1 LLFDGEPG
9 LASVKTQKEIF
20 QKCNQLKVYANASFK
35 RNMAERA
42 VKELKIRL
50 SIKLD
55 LEGTALLFL
64 LLLLLLVPKITLFY
78 VFVLQENLCP
88 HGKHIYPQS
97 LIRLTLLDPANE
109 IVLTF

>member
-64 LLLLLLVPKITLFY
+64 LLLVPKITLFY

-97 LIRLTLLDPANE
+97 LIRLTLHDPANE

>member
-1 LLFDGEPG
+1 M
-9 LASVKTQKEIF
+9 ASVKTQKEIF

-64 LLLLLLVPKITLFY
+64 LLLLVPKITLFY

-97 LIRLTLLDPANE
+97 LIRLTLHDPANE

>member
-1 LLFDGEPG
+1 

-64 LLLLLLVPKITLFY
+64 SSLYLKLPFFMCLCCRKT
-78 VFVLQENLCP
+78 FVRMENIFT
-88 HGKHIYPQS
+88 HS
-97 LIRLTLLDPANE
+97 R
-109 IVLTF
+109 

>member
-1 LLFDGEPG
+1 

-64 LLLLLLVPKITLFY
+64 LLLLVPKITLFY

-97 LIRLTLLDPANE
+97 LIRLTLHDPANE

>member
-64 LLLLLLVPKITLFY
+64 LLLLVPKITLFY

-97 LIRLTLLDPANE
+97 LIRLTLHDPANE

>member
-1 LLFDGEPG
+1 M
-9 LASVKTQKEIF
+9 
-20 QKCNQLKVYANASFK
+20 YANASFK

-64 LLLLLLVPKITLFY
+64 LLLLVPKITLFY

-97 LIRLTLLDPANE
+97 LIRLTLHDPANE